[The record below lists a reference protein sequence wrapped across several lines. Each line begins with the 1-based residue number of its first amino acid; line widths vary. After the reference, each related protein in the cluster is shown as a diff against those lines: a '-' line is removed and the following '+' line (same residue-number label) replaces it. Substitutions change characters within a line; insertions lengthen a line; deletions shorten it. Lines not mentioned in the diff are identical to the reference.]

1 MAHNVNLSNEY
12 AQAQAAAGG
21 ALANGGFLRIYDGS
35 QPATADTG
43 ITTQQMLAELKFSNP
58 AGVAVD
64 EVFTFNAITKE
75 DSAPAAGAATWY
87 RAFKVDGASPLRDG
101 TVGITGSGS
110 DIELDDVNIVLGA
123 EVQITS
129 LIWRVTK

>member
-1 MAHNVNLSNEY
+1 MAHNVNLSNKY

-21 ALANGGFLRIYDGS
+21 ALADGGYLRLYDGA

-43 ITTQQMLAELKFSNP
+43 ITTQQLLAELQFGSP

-64 EVFTFNAITKE
+64 EVFTFNAIAKE
-75 DSAPAAGAATWY
+75 SAAPASGIAAWY
-87 RAFKVDGASPLRDG
+87 RAFKSDGTSPLRDG

-110 DIELDDVNIVLGA
+110 DIELNDVNIVVGA
-123 EVQITS
+123 EVEITS